1 MTSHPQ
7 PAPAPHHA
15 HHPQRRAIAT
25 CVVAVLLMAGAAAL
39 PPFALF
45 GHAHGHMLSV
55 HLLMELFS
63 VIVSLLVV
71 SIAWY
76 TRDDTH
82 GQLSKALI
90 YGFTVVAGADVMH
103 ALSYDGMPALLSPS
117 STPKAIFFWLMG
129 RSFEV
134 LTVWWVAGRM
144 RIDGSK
150 GLWLLLGVLT
160 VLILTVVGSF
170 YLDALPQTYVP
181 GEGLTPFK
189 VRFEYVLSAANLL
202 AAAWLFHQSR
212 HEAQAHTLWLGTACF
227 VMGVGELAFAGYT
240 APSDFLNLFG
250 HIYKVVAFGII
261 YQVTF
266 HVAVRE
272 PYARLQQSEQ
282 QVRQQE
288 RQLDTILSN
297 IPVGVSQ
304 IDAGRHY
311 RYVNAVQ
318 ANNLGLPVAQL
329 IGARVEEVLPVD
341 LIAQALPSLQ
351 TALSGQEAAY
361 SASFVNGRG
370 RALHIA
376 VKMVP
381 QRAEDGKVVGA
392 VAIINDVT
400 EQEKT
405 HKQLLDSVREISEL
419 KAALD
424 AHAIVAVT
432 DARGVITRVNDKFCS
447 ISKYPRSEL
456 IGRTHQLINS
466 GHHSKAFFGDLWHTI
481 SSGEV
486 WSGEICNRAKDG
498 SLYWVHTTI
507 VPFVG
512 ADGLPE
518 QYIAIRADITERK
531 RAEDEAQ
538 RMAFFD
544 ALTGLPNRRLMS
556 ERLHLALMNASRSG
570 EFGALVLLDLDHFKE
585 VNDTLGHFQ
594 GDELLRQVAMRLQRC
609 VRQTDTVARLG
620 GDEFVLVL
628 GGLGSDTTMATARAG
643 DLGEKV
649 RETLAERYHF
659 NGLQVDAT
667 ASIGVVM
674 FHRADEHVDE
684 LLKQAD
690 MALYRAKAAG
700 RNRLAFF
707 DPALQDEVNA
717 RAAMLR
723 DLRQAMEALSFQVFY
738 QPIVNTDSR
747 VMGVEA
753 LVRWPH
759 PERGMV
765 SPAVFIP
772 LAEQSGLIQPLGQ
785 WVLTTACRQL
795 ATWHAHP
802 ERSLWTMAVN
812 VSARQFRDTDF
823 VQKVMFAIQSTE
835 ANPHL
840 LRLELTESMLHS
852 DIEETIEKMST
863 LRMIGVR
870 FSLDDFGTGYSSL
883 SYLKRLPLDQL
894 KIDQSFVRDVLTEAN
909 DAAIACTILSL
920 AKSLGLS
927 VVAEGVETH
936 AQRDFLLEQGC
947 TAFQGYLFSRPVP
960 AAQLT
965 DTVAPPVAAA

>member
-1 MTSHPQ
+1 MTSHPPPTPSVARLQ
-7 PAPAPHHA
+7 R
-15 HHPQRRAIAT
+15 QRRWAVGVCLA
-25 CVVAVLLMAGAAAL
+25 AVLLLAVASAL

-45 GHAHGHMLSV
+45 GQGHGHMLST
-55 HLLMELFS
+55 HLLLELFS

-76 TRDDTH
+76 TRDEAYAH
-82 GQLSKALI
+82 LSKALI
-90 YGFTVVAGADVMH
+90 FGFTVVAGADVMH
-103 ALSYDGMPALLSPS
+103 ALSYAGMPALFSES

-134 LTVWWVAGRM
+134 LTVWWLATRVHIG
-144 RIDGSK
+144 GSK
-150 GLWLLLGVLT
+150 GLWLLLG
-160 VLILTVVGSF
+160 LITVVALTWMGSF
-170 YLDALPQTYVP
+170 HLDTFPETFVP
-181 GEGLTPFK
+181 GQGLTPFK
-189 VRFEYVLSAANLL
+189 VRYEYVLCAANL
-202 AAAWLFHQSR
+202 AAAGWLFHQSR
-212 HEAQAHTLWLGTACF
+212 REPRGHALWLGTACF
-227 VMGVGELAFAGYT
+227 VMGVGELAFTGYN
-240 APSDFLNLFG
+240 APSDFLNMFG
-250 HIYKVVAFGII
+250 HLYKVASFGII
-261 YQVTF
+261 YHVTF
-266 HVAVRE
+266 QVAVRE
-272 PYARLQQSEQ
+272 PYARLAKTER

-288 RQLDTILSN
+288 RQLDTVLNN

-304 IDAGRHY
+304 IDANLHY
-311 RYVNAVQ
+311 RYVNAVH
-318 ANNLGLPVAQL
+318 ANNLGRPVADI
-329 IGARVEEVLPVD
+329 IGARMADVLPEALMSQARPHIESALGGHEVAFD
-341 LIAQALPSLQ
+341 IA
-351 TALSGQEAAY
+351 
-361 SASFVNGRG
+361 FVNFRG
-370 RALHIA
+370 RQVHVQAR
-376 VKMVP
+376 MVP
-381 QRAEDGKVVGA
+381 QRTDNGDIVGA
-392 VAIINDVT
+392 VAIVKDVT

-405 HKQLLDSVREISEL
+405 QKQLLESMREITEL

-512 ADGLPE
+512 ADGIPE

-570 EFGALVLLDLDHFKE
+570 DFGALVLLDLDHFKE

-628 GGLGSDTTMATARAG
+628 GGLGADATMATARAG

-659 NGLQVDAT
+659 NGLQVDAA

-674 FHRADEHVDE
+674 FHRAEEHTDE

-723 DLRQAMEALSFQVFY
+723 DLRQAMETLRFQVFY
-738 QPIVNTDSR
+738 QPIVNTHSR

-795 ATWHAHP
+795 AAWHTDP

-812 VSARQFRDTDF
+812 VSARQFRDADF
-823 VQKVMFAIQSTE
+823 VQKVMFAIQSTG

-863 LRMIGVR
+863 LRLIGVR

-894 KIDQSFVRDVLTEAN
+894 KIDQSFVRDVLTEPN

-920 AKSLGLS
+920 AKSLGLG
-927 VVAEGVETH
+927 VVAEGVETL

-960 AAQLT
+960 ATQLT
-965 DTVAPPVAAA
+965 DTIAPPVAA

>member
-1 MTSHPQ
+1 MTSYPH
-7 PAPAPHHA
+7 PAPQATA
-15 HHPQRRAIAT
+15 TSRQRRRALIT
-25 CVVAVLLMAGAAAL
+25 CVLAVLLMAGAAAL

-45 GHAHGHMLSV
+45 GHAHGQMLSV

-71 SIAWY
+71 SIAWH
-76 TRDDTH
+76 TRDETH
-82 GQLSKALI
+82 AHLSKALI

-103 ALSYDGMPALLSPS
+103 ALSYDGMPDLISPS

-134 LTVWWVAGRM
+134 LTVWWLACRVRT
-144 RIDGSK
+144 DGSK
-150 GLWLLLGVLT
+150 GLWLLSGGIT

-170 YLDALPQTYVP
+170 YLDALPQTFVA
-181 GEGLTPFK
+181 GQGLTPFK
-189 VRFEYVLSAANLL
+189 VRYEYVLSAANLL

-212 HEAQAHTLWLGTACF
+212 REPQTHTLWLGTACF

-261 YQVTF
+261 YHVTF

-272 PYARLQQSEQ
+272 PYARLAQTER

-304 IDAGRHY
+304 IDADFHY
-311 RYVNAVQ
+311 RYVNAVH
-318 ANNLGLPVAQL
+318 ANNLGHPMAHL
-329 IGARVEEVLPVD
+329 IGARLDKVLPPD
-341 LIAQALPSLQ
+341 LMDHARPHIQA
-351 TALSGQEAAY
+351 ALSGRDVEYTAA
-361 SASFVNGRG
+361 FVNGRG
-370 RALHIA
+370 RPVRVE

-381 QRAEDGKVVGA
+381 QRTDTGEIVGT
-392 VAIINDVT
+392 VAIVSDTT
-400 EQEKT
+400 EQAKT
-405 HKQLLDSVREISEL
+405 QQQLLDSMREITEL

-432 DARGVITRVNDKFCS
+432 DANGVITRVNDKFCS

-466 GHHSKAFFGDLWHTI
+466 GHHSKAFFGELWHTI

-486 WSGEICNRAKDG
+486 WNGEICNRAKDG

-512 ADGLPE
+512 ADGIPE

-544 ALTGLPNRRLMS
+544 TLTGLPNRRLMA
-556 ERLHLALMNASRSG
+556 ERLNLALMNASRSG
-570 EFGALVLLDLDHFKE
+570 EYGALVLLDLDHFKE

-628 GGLGSDTTMATARAG
+628 GGLGSDATMATARAG

-649 RETLAERYHF
+649 REALAERYHF
-659 NGLQVDAT
+659 NGLQVDVT
-667 ASIGVVM
+667 PSIGVVM
-674 FHRADEHVDE
+674 FHRADEYVDE

-717 RAAMLR
+717 RATLLR
-723 DLRQAMEALSFQVFY
+723 DLRQAMEEHAFQVFY
-738 QPIVNTDSR
+738 QPIVDTSCR
-747 VMGVEA
+747 VLGVEA
-753 LVRWPH
+753 LLRWPH
-759 PERGMV
+759 PERGMI

-772 LAEQSGLIQPLGQ
+772 LAEQTGLIQALGQ

-795 ATWHAHP
+795 VAWHKDP
-802 ERSLWTMAVN
+802 QRSHWSVAVN
-812 VSARQFRDTDF
+812 VSARQFRDADF
-823 VQKVMFAIQSTE
+823 VQQVMFAIQSTGVN
-835 ANPHL
+835 AQL

-852 DIEETIEKMST
+852 DIDETIEKMST

-894 KIDQSFVRDVLTEAN
+894 KIDQSFVRDVLNDPN

-920 AKSLGLS
+920 AKSLGLG
-927 VVAEGVETH
+927 VVAEGVETP
-936 AQRDFLLEQGC
+936 AQHTFLLEQGC

-960 AAQLT
+960 VDQLA
-965 DTVAPPVAAA
+965 DTIAPPMPA

>member
-1 MTSHPQ
+1 MTSLPHPTPSVAGLQ
-7 PAPAPHHA
+7 R
-15 HHPQRRAIAT
+15 QRRWAAAI
-25 CVVAVLLMAGAAAL
+25 CVTAVLLLAAASAL

-45 GHAHGHMLSV
+45 GQGHGQMLSA
-55 HLLMELFS
+55 HLLLELFS

-76 TRDDTH
+76 TRDEAYAH
-82 GQLSKALI
+82 LSKGLI

-117 STPKAIFFWLMG
+117 STPKAIFFWLMA

-134 LTVWWVAGRM
+134 LTVWWLAARVRVG
-144 RIDGSK
+144 GSK
-150 GLWLLLGVLT
+150 ELWLLLGALT
-160 VLILTVVGSF
+160 VLVLTWVGSF
-170 YLDALPQTYVP
+170 HLDALPETFVP
-181 GEGLTPFK
+181 GQGLTPLK
-189 VRFEYVLSAANLL
+189 VRYEYVLCAANLL
-202 AAAWLFHQSR
+202 AAAWLFQQSR
-212 HEAQAHTLWLGTACF
+212 HEPRSHALWLGTACF
-227 VMGVGELAFAGYT
+227 VMGVGELAFTGYA
-240 APSDFLNLFG
+240 APSDFLNIFG
-250 HIYKVVAFGII
+250 HLYKVVAFGII
-261 YQVTF
+261 YHVTF
-266 HVAVRE
+266 QVAVRE
-272 PYARLQQSEQ
+272 PYARLARSERRI
-282 QVRQQE
+282 RQQE
-288 RQLDTILSN
+288 RQLDTVLNN

-304 IDAGRHY
+304 IDADLHY
-311 RYVNAVQ
+311 RYVNAVH
-318 ANNLGLPVAQL
+318 ANNLGRPVSDL
-329 IGARVEEVLPVD
+329 IGARMSDVLPE
-341 LIAQALPSLQ
+341 ALMNHARPHI
-351 TALSGQEAAY
+351 EAALAG
-361 SASFVNGRG
+361 SDVEFDVGFVNFRG
-370 RALHIA
+370 REVHVQAR
-376 VKMVP
+376 MVP
-381 QRAEDGKVVGA
+381 QRADSGEIVGT
-392 VAIINDVT
+392 VAIVKDVT
-400 EQEKT
+400 ENEQTQKR
-405 HKQLLDSVREISEL
+405 LLDSMREITEL

-432 DARGVITRVNDKFCS
+432 DANGVITRVNDKFCS

-466 GHHSKAFFGDLWHTI
+466 GHHSKAFFNELWFTI
-481 SSGEV
+481 SRGEV
-486 WSGEICNRAKDG
+486 WNGEICNRAKDG

-512 ADGLPE
+512 ADGIPE

-544 ALTGLPNRRLMS
+544 ALTGLPNRRLMA
-556 ERLHLALMNASRSG
+556 ERLNLALMNASRSG
-570 EFGALVLLDLDHFKE
+570 ENGALVLLDLDHFTE
-585 VNDTLGHFQ
+585 VNDTLGHYQ

-628 GGLGSDTTMATARAG
+628 GGLGADTTMATARAG

-649 RETLAERYHF
+649 REVLAERYHF
-659 NGLQVDAT
+659 NGLQVDST

-674 FHRADEHVDE
+674 FHRADEYGDE

-707 DPALQDEVNA
+707 DPALQEEVNA
-717 RAAMLR
+717 RATLLR
-723 DLRQAMEALSFQVFY
+723 DLRQSLEAMAFQVFY
-738 QPIVNTDSR
+738 QPIVNADSQ

-753 LVRWPH
+753 LLRWPH
-759 PERGMV
+759 PERGMI

-785 WVLTTACRQL
+785 WVLTNACRQL
-795 ATWHAHP
+795 AAWQTNP
-802 ERSLWTMAVN
+802 QRSHWTVAVN
-812 VSARQFRDTDF
+812 VSARQFRDADF
-823 VQKVMFAIQSTE
+823 VQQIMFAIQSTG
-835 ANPHL
+835 ANAHL

-863 LRMIGVR
+863 LRLIGVR

-883 SYLKRLPLDQL
+883 SNLKRLPLDQL
-894 KIDQSFVRDVLTEAN
+894 KIDQSFVRDVLNDPN

-927 VVAEGVETH
+927 VVAEGVETQ
-936 AQRDFLLEQGC
+936 AQRAFLLEQGC

-960 AAQLT
+960 VPQLT
-965 DTVAPPVAAA
+965 DTVAPPLPA

>member
-1 MTSHPQ
+1 MTSYPHPALQ
-7 PAPAPHHA
+7 ATATPR
-15 HHPQRRAIAT
+15 QRRRALIT
-25 CVVAVLLMAGAAAL
+25 CVLAVLLMAGAAAL

-45 GHAHGHMLSV
+45 GRDRGHMLST

-71 SIAWY
+71 SIAWH
-76 TRDDTH
+76 TRDEAQAH
-82 GQLSKALI
+82 LSKALI

-103 ALSYDGMPALLSPS
+103 ALSYDGMPELISPS

-134 LTVWWVAGRM
+134 LTVWWVASRL
-144 RIDGSK
+144 RVAGSK
-150 GLWLLLGVLT
+150 GLWLLSGLCTVLLLT
-160 VLILTVVGSF
+160 VLGSF
-170 YLDALPQTYVP
+170 HLDALPQTFVP
-181 GEGLTPFK
+181 GQGLTPFK
-189 VRFEYVLSAANLL
+189 VGYEYVLSAANLL
-202 AAAWLFHQSR
+202 AAGWLFHQSR
-212 HEAQAHTLWLGTACF
+212 SDAQSHTLWLGTACF

-272 PYARLQQSEQ
+272 PYARLAQTEQ
-282 QVRQQE
+282 QVRQHE

-304 IDAGRHY
+304 IDADGHY

-329 IGARVEEVLPVD
+329 IDARVDEVLPAD
-341 LIAQALPSLQ
+341 LIAQAIPSLQ

-370 RALHIA
+370 RAMHIA

-381 QRAEDGKVVGA
+381 LRADDGQVVGA
-392 VAIINDVT
+392 VTIINDVT
-400 EQEKT
+400 EQDKT

-432 DARGVITRVNDKFCS
+432 DANGIITRVNDKFCS

-466 GHHSKAFFGDLWHTI
+466 GHHSKAFFSDLWHTI
-481 SSGEV
+481 SSGQV
-486 WSGEICNRAKDG
+486 WNGEICNRAKDG

-512 ADGLPE
+512 TDGLPE

-544 ALTGLPNRRLMS
+544 ALTGLPNRRLMA
-556 ERLHLALMNASRSG
+556 ERLNLALMNASRSS
-570 EFGALVLLDLDHFKE
+570 EYGALVLLDLDHFKE
-585 VNDTLGHFQ
+585 VNDTLGHYQ

-628 GGLGSDTTMATARAG
+628 GGLGADTTMATARAG

-674 FHRADEHVDE
+674 FHSAEEHVDE

-717 RAAMLR
+717 RAALLR
-723 DLRQAMEALSFQVFY
+723 DLRQAMEALNFQVFY
-738 QPIVNTDSR
+738 QPIVNTESR

-795 ATWHAHP
+795 AAWQTDP
-802 ERSLWTMAVN
+802 QRCLWTMAVN

-823 VQKVMFAIQSTE
+823 VQKVMFAIQSTG
-835 ANPHL
+835 AKPHL

-863 LRMIGVR
+863 LRLIGVR

-894 KIDQSFVRDVLTEAN
+894 KIDQSFVRDVLTEPN
-909 DAAIACTILSL
+909 DAAIACSILSL
-920 AKSLGLS
+920 ANSLGLS
-927 VVAEGVETH
+927 VVAEGVETP
-936 AQRDFLLEQGC
+936 AQREFLLEQGC

-965 DTVAPPVAAA
+965 DAVAPPVSA